1 MKKIYSAILVLLIAV
16 SIASTKVTIQENKIV
31 ATFNGLTE
39 DDNYKFTD
47 EKNKEHL
54 FYDIDEEIEVDLYDE
69 ELIGKK
75 YTITWKTKEIEDFD
89 EEGEETGK
97 TITVKIITSLK

>member
-97 TITVKIITSLK
+97 KITVKIITSLQ